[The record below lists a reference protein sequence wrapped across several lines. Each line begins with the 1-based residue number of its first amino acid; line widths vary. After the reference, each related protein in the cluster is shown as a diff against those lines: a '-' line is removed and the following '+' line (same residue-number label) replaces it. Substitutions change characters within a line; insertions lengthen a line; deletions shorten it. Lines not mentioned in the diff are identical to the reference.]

1 MRVKGNQPTL
11 REALVDWFEGDPRV
25 TARETASFQATA
37 VGHGRVDSYRIE
49 ASAALNEYLER
60 DLDWS
65 GVGQALRIER
75 RSVALKRGAVETSVH
90 YGITSL
96 TPERA
101 APDRLLNLWRQHWG
115 IENKGYWV
123 LDTVFGEDASRA
135 RKHTLPMTLALL
147 RAGVLTLLHLLT
159 GMPITSAR
167 TSYSAQ
173 PHLAASLIGLPLE

>member
-25 TARETASFQATA
+25 TARETTSYQATA
-37 VGHGRVDSYRIE
+37 AGHGRVDSYRIE
-49 ASAALNEYLER
+49 ASAALNEYLTR
-60 DLDWS
+60 DLDWP

-75 RSVALKRGAVETSVH
+75 RSVALKRGTVETSVH

-101 APDRLLNLWRQHWG
+101 APAKLLKLWRQHWG

-135 RKHTLPMTLALL
+135 RKHTLPMALALL
-147 RAGVLTLLHLLT
+147 RAGVVTLLHLLT
-159 GMPITSAR
+159 EMPITSAR
-167 TSYSAQ
+167 TSFSAQ
-173 PHLAASLIGLPLE
+173 PHQAASLIGVPLE